1 MFRAVIATPS
11 LRKYRKVK
19 DLPVRLSEASM
30 MMMTLLA
37 APSTVRFPAIVE
49 PAARVSYAY

>member
-19 DLPVRLSEASM
+19 DLPVRLSKAS